1 MKFKLTKNKAFR
13 LLGILFVFIGIFL
26 FVGDRFDFADPT
38 QGNDI
43 SENIVNNVSNIE
55 ETSQEIE
62 NNDEADESLE
72 TEDST
77 TSKTKDENLTSEKE
91 KADVKEGEEKEETA
105 TEKKSKAK
113 KDTIKDTANSSADKK
128 STSSKPTQSN
138 SSNEMAINPETGKDQ
153 YQTEPVPKDKPKP
166 VEPEESK
173 KTDKKKTATLSV
185 SAENVLKNLDQVS
198 PEIRSL
204 LPKNGIIF
212 TAQKVTFQEGE
223 SVFDVLQR
231 EMRHAGIHMESSFT
245 PMYNSAYVEGINN
258 LYEFDGGSL
267 SGWMYKVNG
276 WFPNYGASR
285 YQLENGDVIEW
296 VYTFDLGRDVGDNY
310 YD

>member
-105 TEKKSKAK
+105 TEKNQKQKKIRSKILQLAQLTKSQPVQSQRSQTHQTRWRSIQKLAK
-113 KDTIKDTANSSADKK
+113 INIK
-128 STSSKPTQSN
+128 QS
-138 SSNEMAINPETGKDQ
+138 P
-153 YQTEPVPKDKPKP
+153 YQKISP
-166 VEPEESK
+166 SQ
-173 KTDKKKTATLSV
+173 LS
-185 SAENVLKNLDQVS
+185 LKNLKKQIRKKQRHS
-198 PEIRSL
+198 PL
-204 LPKNGIIF
+204 
-212 TAQKVTFQEGE
+212 V
-223 SVFDVLQR
+223 QR
-231 EMRHAGIHMESSFT
+231 
-245 PMYNSAYVEGINN
+245 MY
-258 LYEFDGGSL
+258 
-267 SGWMYKVNG
+267 
-276 WFPNYGASR
+276 
-285 YQLENGDVIEW
+285 
-296 VYTFDLGRDVGDNY
+296 
-310 YD
+310 